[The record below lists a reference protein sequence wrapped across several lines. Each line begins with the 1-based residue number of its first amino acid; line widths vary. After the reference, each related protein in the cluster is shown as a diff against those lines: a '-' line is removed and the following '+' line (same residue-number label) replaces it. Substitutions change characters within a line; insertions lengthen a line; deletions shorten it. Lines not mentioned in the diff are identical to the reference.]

1 METPCVNIC
10 VLDDAAGICIG
21 CGRSGDEIA
30 RWVQMSP
37 AERRTVM
44 DTLPERLKR
53 LERELTRIEASC
65 TAEHVGECNLL
76 HVLADHSLCASEH

>member
-10 VLDDAAGICIG
+10 MLDPASGLCIG

-30 RWVQMSP
+30 GWAGMTP
-37 AERRTVM
+37 AERRAIM

-53 LERELTRIEASC
+53 LEDEA
-65 TAEHVGECNLL
+65 A
-76 HVLADHSLCASEH
+76 ASEAAS

>member
-30 RWVQMSP
+30 RWVQMTP
-37 AERRTVM
+37 AERRAIM
-44 DTLPERLKR
+44 DTLPERLKT
-53 LERELTRIEASC
+53 LERETASGDSESASGDSG
-65 TAEHVGECNLL
+65 TASGD
-76 HVLADHSLCASEH
+76 AQTASGDAMP